1 MGVWND
7 NEANMTIDNIIYW
20 HSKFGDDGIQFRYEN
35 LEQWNAEG
43 YDINS
48 YIKDPLFKDH
58 DNRLFTFKS

>member
-1 MGVWND
+1 
-7 NEANMTIDNIIYW
+7 MTIDNIIYW